1 MPFPSPS
8 PPLIFNPTPPPLGL
22 TFALGTPSR
31 CAKRRNFVI
40 PPLPSGLEEEE
51 QPEHRGALGP
61 GIQQMLPTWFCPSG
75 SFSSAPLA
83 AQKHWEPKAMLCSAA
98 LRGSRMRFVLMALER
113 WGWCWNKKKKPK
125 TSRFFFCLQEK
136 ERKKINLFFWF
147 FFLDKKQNYCKMCS
161 DELVPSV
168 LVKPMRNWASPFFS
182 PLITSQ

>member
-1 MPFPSPS
+1 MQSGGTLLSPPSHLAWKRRSSLSTGGLWGLASSRCCPLGSVPVVPFP
-8 PPLIFNPTPPPLGL
+8 
-22 TFALGTPSR
+22 
-31 CAKRRNFVI
+31 
-40 PPLPSGLEEEE
+40 LP
-51 QPEHRGALGP
+51 
-61 GIQQMLPTWFCPSG
+61 
-75 SFSSAPLA
+75 PLA